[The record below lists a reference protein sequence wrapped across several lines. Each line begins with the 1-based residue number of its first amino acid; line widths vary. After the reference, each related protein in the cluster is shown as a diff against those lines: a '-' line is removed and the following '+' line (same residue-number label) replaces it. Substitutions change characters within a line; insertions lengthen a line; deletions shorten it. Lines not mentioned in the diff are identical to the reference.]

1 MGYLWVFIG
10 PIFQVERVA
19 FEIIRRN
26 HQGDFH
32 QSYIQYL
39 LYIIKNMIYCR

>member
-26 HQGDFH
+26 HQGDLN
-32 QSYIQYL
+32 QSKIQNL
-39 LYIIKNMIYCR
+39 LYII